1 VKRFAKAVVFA
12 VGMSLAMGAIAA
24 EKLDPALQAVTKEKF
39 DDQAAAIRQ
48 QMKAGGRWEFV
59 DANERAQVNT
69 RLDEIAALLAKSN
82 SVDEM
87 DRTDKGKLLEA
98 QEDVNAVLTKKDGR
112 RLICQQVAP
121 TGSNRKQKQCSTFA
135 ERERQRRDARDF
147 LRSTGDD
154 GIRTN

>member
-1 VKRFAKAVVFA
+1 MRIAKAVVFA
-12 VGMSLAMGAIAA
+12 VGLALSMGAMAT

-59 DANERAQVNT
+59 DSDERGRVNT
-69 RLDEIAALLAKSN
+69 RLDEISTLLASAA
-82 SVDEM
+82 SVDELTR
-87 DRTDKGKLLEA
+87 DNKAKLLEA
-98 QEDVNAVLTKKDGR
+98 QEDVNSILTKKDGR

-135 ERERQRRDARDF
+135 ERERQRRDSRDF
-147 LRSTGDD
+147 LRQTGDD